1 MPSADLP
8 HLNRQTRVLM
18 VMDVV
23 ESVRLME
30 LDEDDFVRR
39 WQALVAQVEQRLLP
53 LHGGR
58 IVKSL
63 GDGLMLEFS
72 DATGCARTAFAMQAF
87 GDTLNEG
94 REPSAHMHLRMGA
107 HLAEFVEDKHD
118 IYGAGVNLTARIA
131 TLATPGQIVFSADLR
146 DRITAGLDAEVE
158 DMGDCYLKHVKE
170 PLRAYRITP
179 AGKAAS
185 KPATLNTATE
195 DFRPTIAV
203 IPFEARSNAPD
214 HFVIGELVADGVI
227 AQLSRSAEIRV
238 ISRLSTTMFR
248 GRSDAIGEIQ
258 THLDATFVLSGSYI
272 ASGGKVLLM
281 AELADTRKKEI
292 VWADRL
298 SGDVG
303 DLLQAQSEL
312 INSIAVQACKALA
325 DLTLEKSLF
334 TPLPRLD
341 SYALLLGGISLM
353 HRSSRHEFERSYQLL
368 EGLIERHGRAAQPR
382 AWIAKWHIFRVVSGF
397 SEDPQRD
404 AQRALEHTHRALDS
418 EPGSA
423 LALAIQGHAMC
434 QMSGDPEEA
443 LRVIDSAIGL
453 DPNEPLSWL
462 YRSVWSSMW
471 GTSGH
476 SVDEA
481 EKAVSLSPLDP
492 LKYYFD
498 MILAAG
504 YSTNREYDKALVAAR
519 RSLLKNRYHL
529 PTLRVLLGA
538 QGESGLLDEARVTLD
553 EILKLVPDL
562 TVQKYLG
569 MGSAHSP
576 VRQRQAAVLRRL
588 GLREE

>member
-1 MPSADLP
+1 
-8 HLNRQTRVLM
+8 M

-39 WQALVAQVEQRLLP
+39 WQLLVAHVEHEILP
-53 LHGGR
+53 SHGGR

-72 DATGCARTAFAMQAF
+72 DATACAKAAFAIQAF
-87 GDTLNEG
+87 GEVLNEG
-94 REPSAHMHLRMGA
+94 RDTPLHMRLRLGA

-118 IYGAGVNLTARIA
+118 IYGSGVNLTARVA

-179 AGKAAS
+179 VGEPSQDSPPAAGV
-185 KPATLNTATE
+185 E

-203 IPFEARSNAPD
+203 IPFEARSNEPE

-248 GRSDAIGEIQ
+248 GRSGSIGEIQ

-292 VWADRL
+292 VWATRL
-298 SGDVG
+298 SGDLM

-312 INSIAVQACKALA
+312 INTIAVQACKALA
-325 DLTLEKSLF
+325 DISLEKSLF

-353 HRSSRHEFERSYQLL
+353 HRSSRHEFERSHQLL

-404 AQRALEHTHRALDS
+404 AQRALEHTQRALDS

-434 QMSGDPEEA
+434 QMSGDPQEA
-443 LRVIDSAIGL
+443 LRVINSAIGL

-471 GTSGH
+471 GAPEH
-476 SVDEA
+476 SVEEA

-504 YSTNREYDKALVAAR
+504 YSTNREYEKALVAAR
-519 RSLLKNRYHL
+519 RSLMKNRYHL

-538 QGESGLLDEARVTLD
+538 QGESGLLDEAKATLD
-553 EILKLVPDL
+553 EILKQVPDL
-562 TVQKYLG
+562 TVQKYLR
-569 MGSAHSP
+569 MGSADSP
-576 VRQRQAAVLRRL
+576 VRQRQATVLRRL